1 MEGPEASGLT
11 LATAGG
17 NDGGVPQNA
26 KPARRS
32 TKAERRAETT
42 EQILDAAE
50 YLFSRHGLYGV
61 TLKDVAKSVGVHH
74 TLLNYYF
81 EDKNKLFQAV
91 FARRA
96 VVTSERR
103 MKALEEYEAAAAG
116 KPTVEGALRAFL
128 DTDLDLYIE
137 GGEGWKNYAA
147 LGAQVAN
154 TPEWG
159 AELMDQHFDPVVLR
173 LIGLLK
179 QALPDCS
186 EKDIF
191 WGYHFVTG
199 ALMLTLARTGRI
211 DKLSGG
217 LCKSEDFVEVKERMA
232 SFMAA
237 GFLQICKAQ

>member
-1 MEGPEASGLT
+1 LIENKTS
-11 LATAGG
+11 
-17 NDGGVPQNA
+17 
-26 KPARRS
+26 RRKGS
-32 TKAERRAETT
+32 TKAERRAEMT

-61 TLKDVAKSVGVHH
+61 TLKDVAKQVGVHH
-74 TLLNYYF
+74 TLMNYYF
-81 EDKNKLFQAV
+81 QDKKALFDAV

-103 MKALEEYEAAAAG
+103 MRMLEEYEKSSNG

-128 DTDLDLYIE
+128 DTDLDLYTE

-173 LIGLLK
+173 LIGILK
-179 QALPDCS
+179 KALPDCA
-186 EKDIF
+186 EEDIF

-211 DKLSGG
+211 DKLSNGI
-217 LCKSEDFVEVKERMA
+217 CRSDDFLAVKQRMA
-232 SFMAA
+232 TFMSA
-237 GFLQICKAQ
+237 GFLALCRRERLT

>member
-1 MEGPEASGLT
+1 VTEKE
-11 LATAGG
+11 
-17 NDGGVPQNA
+17 
-26 KPARRS
+26 KPRRRS
-32 TKAERRAETT
+32 KKAEQRAEMI

-50 YLFSRHGLYGV
+50 NLFSKHGLYGV

-81 EDKNKLFQAV
+81 SDKKTLFDAV

-103 MKALEEYEAAAAG
+103 MKALDEYDEATKG

-128 DTDLDLYIE
+128 DTDLDLYIQ
-137 GGEGWKNYAA
+137 GGEGWRNYAA

-154 TPEWG
+154 SPQWG

-173 LIGLLK
+173 LIALLRK
-179 QALPDCS
+179 ALPHCS
-186 EKDIF
+186 DEDIF

-217 LCKSEDFVEVKERMA
+217 ICRSDDFVAVKDRMA

-237 GFLQICKAQ
+237 GFLAICKERATPATG

>member
-1 MEGPEASGLT
+1 MSDA
-11 LATAGG
+11 A
-17 NDGGVPQNA
+17 A
-26 KPARRS
+26 KPVRRS
-32 TKAERRAETT
+32 RKAEQRAETM
-42 EQILDAAE
+42 EQIYDAAE
-50 YLFSRHGLYGV
+50 ALFSEHGLYGV
-61 TLKDVAKSVGVHH
+61 TLKDVAKQVGVHH

-81 EDKNKLFQAV
+81 ADKKALFDAV

-103 MKALEEYEAAAAG
+103 MQALDAYEASVDG

-128 DTDLDLYIE
+128 DTDLDTYIE
-137 GGEGWKNYAA
+137 GGEGWKNYAK

-154 TPEWG
+154 TPAWG
-159 AELMDQHFDPVVLR
+159 AELMDAHFDPVVLR

-179 QALPDCS
+179 KALPGCAD
-186 EKDIF
+186 EDIF

-217 LCKSEDFVEVKERMA
+217 LCHSDDFAAVKERMA

-237 GFLQICKAQ
+237 GLMEICRK